1 MPETTEN
8 TGGSSLIAYAKVDLW
23 EGELEGIINTDEKL
37 YALRTL
43 GAGIKVNKIKFDT
56 SSQGLLEKSDF
67 FKKFIS
73 PDTTA
78 KIGLE
83 YKGNTLT
90 ADGENNSYIRAF
102 IDIEAD
108 AEKLKNAKIGEEVPF
123 DITLKKL
130 AIGYLK
136 YGKDSKVTGS
146 DFRKWLE
153 NEKKEVVATDPEKEE
168 VVAADLKK
176 EEVAA
181 TDPKKE
187 KVVATDPN
195 PNPDPEKQ

>member
-1 MPETTEN
+1 MPEKE
-8 TGGSSLIAYAKVDLW
+8 GGSSLIAYAKVDLW

-56 SSQGLLEKSDF
+56 SSQGLLEKNDF
-67 FKKFIS
+67 FKQFILAN
-73 PDTTA
+73 TMA

-83 YKGNTLT
+83 YKGNTP
-90 ADGENNSYIRAF
+90 AKEGEDNSYIRAF

-136 YGKDSKVTGS
+136 YGKDSKVTSS

-153 NEKKEVVATDPEKEE
+153 NEKKEVATTDPEKEE
-168 VVAADLKK
+168 VVAANPKK
-176 EEVAA
+176 EEVVAA
-181 TDPKKE
+181 DPADQKSGDVPSK
-187 KVVATDPN
+187 
-195 PNPDPEKQ
+195 